1 MEDIKAIVKKNKRDE
16 IQEQINEIDKQNYKT
31 KDYLLK
37 QYIVKNTVNEDVLKI
52 VSEQMIEYEEELEQK
67 QCLIDEYEKII
78 GDDKLN
84 NEVINKAN
92 KKYIEQI
99 DPSKSTYKER
109 VGKRLLNKLNNKI
122 KSLQ

>member
-67 QCLIDEYEKII
+67 QCLIDEYETII